1 MTHFNEIFVDVDAYQ
16 PPSKWE
22 ERFNNLQVW
31 LIVALLLV
39 GGWFFKDWMMDQF
52 RFLALA
58 EGQPAIPYPVQW
70 QQQPTEAV
78 TLQVVDPASE
88 SPFPARETVAVQNA
102 PKSDFTMTWPEQR
115 ALQLSDYKEVERRLV
130 KLADER
136 QALWLLY
143 TYVSDVGTTPAA
155 SVAPVVV
162 VQAQDVVFEIT
173 NDQGQKQWVVITLAA
188 DSHEWNQEWPTF
200 RRILEKL
207 GVPVL

>member
-39 GGWFFKDWMMDQF
+39 GGWFFKDWMMNQF

-58 EGQPAIPYPVQW
+58 EGQPVIPYPLQW
-70 QQQPTEAV
+70 QQQPAEAV
-78 TLQVVDPASE
+78 TLQVVDPASK
-88 SPFPARETVAVQNA
+88 SPFHARETVILKNA
-102 PKSDFTMTWPEQR
+102 SKGDFTTVWPEQR
-115 ALQLSDYKEVERRLV
+115 TLQLRDYKEVERRLV
-130 KLADER
+130 KLGDDR

-143 TYVSDVGTTPAA
+143 TYVSDMGKSQAA
-155 SVAPVVV
+155 NASPGVI
-162 VQAQDVVFEIT
+162 QAQDVVFETT
-173 NDQGQKQWVVITLAA
+173 NELGQKQWVVITLAA
-188 DSHEWNQEWPTF
+188 DSNEWDQEWPTF